1 MNRPH
6 VKPLAVLLAAAA
18 SALLLFG
25 PGAGAAQSQG
35 EPKQAVAV
43 PGASA
48 KQTFPRSYKLTDD
61 RLGHWAVVTKRV
73 AAHAQPLANSR
84 VVTML
89 GVATSDGTQNLVLIV
104 EGKDV
109 TPTKTWY
116 RVRLPILPNNSTGW
130 VPATSLGEL
139 NKVNTH
145 LYVDRAKLTATL
157 KRNGVT
163 IFKTIIGVGR
173 SYWPTPAGEYY
184 VRDMLNGFGVPAYG
198 PIAFGTNAR
207 SATLTDW
214 PGGGFV
220 GIHGTNEPQIL
231 PGAVSHGCIRMPNES
246 ILKLARLMSVG
257 TPLTIR

>member
-1 MNRPH
+1 M
-6 VKPLAVLLAAAA
+6 
-18 SALLLFG
+18 S
-25 PGAGAAQSQG
+25 GAWAAQGQG
-35 EPKQAVAV
+35 EPKQAAAL
-43 PGASA
+43 PGATS
-48 KQTFPRSYKLTDD
+48 KQAFPRSYKLTDD
-61 RLGHWAVVTKRV
+61 RLGHWAVVMKRV
-73 AAHAQPLANSR
+73 AAHAQPSAGSR
-84 VVTML
+84 VMTML
-89 GVATSDGTQNLVLIV
+89 DVATSDGTQNLVLILD
-104 EGKDV
+104 GKDV

-130 VPATSLGEL
+130 VPATALGEL

-145 LYVDRAKLTATL
+145 LYVDRTKLTATL

-163 IFKTIIGVGR
+163 VFKTIIGVGR

-184 VRDMLNGFGVPAYG
+184 VRDRLNGFNNPVYG

-207 SATLTDW
+207 STTLTDW

-220 GIHGTNEPQIL
+220 GIHGTNEPGIL

-257 TPLTIR
+257 TPISIR